1 MAKLG
6 YVEALEEQNISK
18 TFVINRAVYYAVKR
32 VFDILIS
39 IVGCILLLPILLV
52 VKIIYM
58 INKDFHPIIFKQNR
72 IGLNGKEFKF
82 YKIRTMIPD
91 ADKALVKLLKEDKD
105 LAKRYKKYKK
115 LENDPRMT
123 KIGKTLRK
131 LSLDE
136 FPQFINI
143 FLGNMSIVGPRPY
156 LPREKKDMKEYYDYV
171 ITCKPGL
178 TGYWQTKGRSNTDFE
193 TRLKMDK
200 YYVEHKGLKMDFILF
215 FKTFAVVCKRDGA
228 K

>member
-72 IGLNGKEFKF
+72 IGLNGKEFKI

-123 KIGKTLRK
+123 KIGRVLRK
-131 LSLDE
+131 TSLDE

-156 LPREKKDMKEYYDYV
+156 LPREKKDMKDYYNSV